1 MMLQSPLGSDRTL
14 PNQLSLLGVALPAWP
29 EETETTAGR
38 STVDVAQGLAHA
50 DGLRQWRQQLVRA
63 DESTRSLVTGFLAHR
78 LEVEPFRGW
87 DGWVAVVILSD
98 LREPESLEG
107 LMRGGTG
114 LRPDELSPS
123 QLIGAALS
131 LIEDRQIS
139 TAALVLSWLRQR
151 TIATEAWRFALAE
164 TILSRQGENVQ
175 SQPRPENSVGQW
187 LEAVRNQTRVLGL
200 LQALVRVSEE
210 SADPPFADLKNLA
223 NSLRCEERQSAQR
236 LNPGSLM
243 VWIAEGNRR
252 ILTGD
257 REGGYRLLRDLLAPD
272 VLQPP
277 SGADGNAWHQ
287 LVINAASRPARGSI
301 RLALI
306 ESKSLPRTGH
316 HHLRQL
322 LQNAHGNDFSCCEL
336 YQEPGCCQKMPCNA
350 EPWWSQARTLGHDHV
365 RLIKSHDYSLN
376 DPAYHTLAGVVRLV
390 QVRRPFPLL
399 ASWLELKH
407 LHVNREM
414 LERHGI
420 DPKRIYL
427 YHEAA
432 LVESSWRLID
442 EFGTAMKPDL
452 AVQWLG
458 EKTTYIIGFLNKW
471 LPLSSPLPAV
481 IGPTSGTFL
490 LRYED
495 LGVQSSV
502 LRSIGGFEPETDPAD
517 ARTTCYRP
525 REGNY
530 LRRSSLRISALLNQL
545 ETDLMHCEAVILRE
559 TARWQH
565 LLGYIPTTAGS

>member
-1 MMLQSPLGSDRTL
+1 MLHSPLDSGRSL

-29 EETETTAGR
+29 GEMETTAGG
-38 STVDVAQGLAHA
+38 SPVDVVQGLAYA
-50 DGLRQWRQQLVRA
+50 DGMRQWRRQLMRA
-63 DESTRSLVTGFLAHR
+63 DESTRSLVSGFLAHR

-98 LREPESLEG
+98 LREQESLEG
-107 LMRGGTG
+107 LMHSGAG
-114 LRPDELSPS
+114 LCPDVLSPS

-139 TAALVLSWLRQR
+139 AGALVLSWLRQH
-151 TIATEAWRFALAE
+151 TITTEAWRLALAE

-175 SQPRPENSVGQW
+175 SQPRPENSPGQW
-187 LEAVRNQTRVLGL
+187 LEAVQNRTRVVGL
-200 LQALVRVSEE
+200 LQALVRDSEE
-210 SADPPFADLKNLA
+210 SAVPPFAALKNLA
-223 NSLRCEERQSAQR
+223 NSLHGEERQSAQR
-236 LNPGSLM
+236 PDAGSLM

-252 ILTGD
+252 IQTGD
-257 REGGYRLLRDLLAPD
+257 REGGYRLLRDLLDPA

-277 SGADGNAWHQ
+277 AGADGNAWHQ
-287 LVINAASRPARGSI
+287 LVINAASRSVGGSI

-322 LQNAHGNDFSCCEL
+322 LQSAHGNGFSCCEL
-336 YQEPGCCQKMPCNA
+336 YQEPGCCRKMPCNA
-350 EPWWSQARTLGHDHV
+350 EPWWSQARRLGHDHV
-365 RLIKSHDYSLN
+365 RLIKSHDFSLT
-376 DPAYHTLAGVVRLV
+376 DPTYHTLAGVVRLV

-452 AVQWLG
+452 AMQWLG

-471 LPLSSPLPAV
+471 LPMSSPLPAV

-495 LGVQSSV
+495 LGIQSTV
-502 LRSIGGFEPETDPAD
+502 LRSIGGFEPETEPAD
-517 ARTTCYRP
+517 ASATCYRP
-525 REGNY
+525 RGGNH
-530 LRRSSLRISALLNQL
+530 LRRSSQRISALLNQL
-545 ETDLMHCEAVILRE
+545 ETDLMDCEAVILRE

-565 LLGYIPTTAGS
+565 LLGYSPAIAGT